1 MRRFF
6 NSVLVN
12 IIGLTV
18 LAVAA
23 YAQSPIT
30 CGALTYTQ
38 TTMSTST
45 VEVPYVVK
53 NHTFQPIMVRCA
65 PLTGAFYWDVDTLT
79 LDAYAVDTITVLA
92 RGTFGHGG
100 INMCR
105 PDISYSSPTG
115 HVPPGEC
122 GSQFFVKFLDRTDG
136 PALRFRD
143 AVLHFGPNID
153 PDTTRED
160 GIPEV
165 RRDTKFDG
173 AGTVGMNISSIYLT
187 GRDASAF
194 KVPTADKYRSIG
206 PTDNFPFGVTAQPNG
221 SGQSMEAM
229 VHIVGITNDGDTAR
243 ASMKLVIGEVIEN
256 PDVRV
261 STSKIVFGTN
271 KAGLEP
277 VERSFS
283 IFNKGNTNAIVL
295 TYELTGR
302 DAGQFSTNLVAMV
315 PHTIVPNTAS
325 DIAVTCTPNGIGALE
340 ATLKLITVS
349 GSVQFEHYIDLHC
362 LIDSM
367 ITTPI
372 RLRLETEDVIQG
384 STTTV
389 RLKALDDVT
398 ENIYGCVVKL
408 RYDESVLRLETQ
420 PREPVTSDG
429 SFSIAT
435 FEAVTGPI
443 EANRD
448 LTAIDFHVI
457 GDPGSSSPVDVVS
470 VAWFDAEG
478 KTVDRETL
486 VNGTTL
492 NVQDDAN
499 AHFTVAPL
507 PLTDVTTV
515 SYPEMTSSGTL
526 EMINING
533 AVVNRSNIVA
543 GTTTAT
549 INTSF
554 LPSGV
559 YTVILRTPN
568 GILRKLVVR

>member
-1 MRRFF
+1 
-6 NSVLVN
+6 
-12 IIGLTV
+12 
-18 LAVAA
+18 
-23 YAQSPIT
+23 
-30 CGALTYTQ
+30 
-38 TTMSTST
+38 
-45 VEVPYVVK
+45 
-53 NHTFQPIMVRCA
+53 
-65 PLTGAFYWDVDTLT
+65 LTGAFYWDVDTLT

-398 ENIYGCVVKL
+398 ENIYGCVVRL
-408 RYDESVLRLETQ
+408 RYNESILRLETQ

-478 KTVDRETL
+478 NTVDRETL

-507 PLTDVTTV
+507 PLTDVMTV
-515 SYPEMTSSGTL
+515 SYPELTARGTL

-568 GILRKLVVR
+568 GILRKLVIR